1 MATITYAGRIEKGRQ
16 YMELAGTSEETKR
29 TKDVL
34 GGSLFHEMDTRRVFA
49 YDQENDT
56 WRFQMT
62 LAEEDPTAENQS
74 SLSAAPTLQL
84 GGQMRPA
91 VQQPVPTLDLDGID
105 SYEPEEEPAEEEAL
119 DEVTEEEAPEE
130 EPDAEDGEEA

>member
-56 WRFQMT
+56 WRYQMT

-91 VQQPVPTLDLDGID
+91 VQQPIPTLDLDGID
-105 SYEPEEEPAEEEAL
+105 SYNPEEEIPEEEPL
-119 DEVTEEEAPEE
+119 DEVTEEEEE
-130 EPDAEDGEEA
+130 TDAEDGEEA